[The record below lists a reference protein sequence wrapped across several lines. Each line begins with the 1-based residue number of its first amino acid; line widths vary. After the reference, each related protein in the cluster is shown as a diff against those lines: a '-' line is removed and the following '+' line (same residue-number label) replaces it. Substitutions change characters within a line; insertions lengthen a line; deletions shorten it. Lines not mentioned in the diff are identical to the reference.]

1 MASGLREVAILGPCS
16 LVAPA
21 PRSLTYGHARPAY
34 RLLLAVE
41 GTLSLHKARRPRGKR
56 TLYAEKA
63 VPEYWVVDIDERS
76 IERWRP
82 DDSPVELL
90 AESLQWQPDRDVP
103 PLVVDLPSYFD
114 RVHGLA

>member
-1 MASGLREVAILGPCS
+1 MFACRPGAEEPIVWPC
-16 LVAPA
+16 P
-21 PRSLTYGHARPAY
+21 PRLPTAAR
-34 RLLLAVE
+34 RR